1 MRGKIKDA
9 LLGMSVGAA
18 FLAYVGAASTAGHP
32 DFTWDRLPG
41 LIVIMAVSGAWL
53 WLFGYA
59 NSRDRKMPPAGHGK
73 RGKKQNSYRKQYTT
87 GCCRKEEK
95 NADSKSING

>member
-9 LLGMSVGAA
+9 LLGVSVAAA
-18 FLAYVGAASTAGHP
+18 FIAYVGAASTAGSP

-41 LIVIMAVSGAWL
+41 LIVIMAVSGVWL

-73 RGKKQNSYRKQYTT
+73 GGTKQKLHRKQYTT
-87 GCCRKEEK
+87 GCCRKEGK

>member
-18 FLAYVGAASTAGHP
+18 FIAYVGAASTAGHP

-41 LIVIMAVSGAWL
+41 LIVIMAVSGVWL

-59 NSRDRKMPPAGHGK
+59 NSRDK
-73 RGKKQNSYRKQYTT
+73 
-87 GCCRKEEK
+87 
-95 NADSKSING
+95 

>member
-18 FLAYVGAASTAGHP
+18 FIAYVGAASTAGSP

-41 LIVIMAVSGAWL
+41 LIVIMAVSGVWL

-59 NSRDRKMPPAGHGK
+59 NSRDK
-73 RGKKQNSYRKQYTT
+73 
-87 GCCRKEEK
+87 
-95 NADSKSING
+95 